1 MRVRAGEEIQFL
13 SRFVGAQRLAFQ
25 KLLKKYKRW
34 TGSPGLGRKFSKE
47 VLDSPMSFSR
57 RDFEPLLAQWVNVL
71 TAVRAPF
78 KDGVMWKTGYG
89 GRRAGSVNTPDPP
102 PVRIEEN
109 RTAQSAST
117 VSKGQRKTI
126 SSAAQIQNILVHESR
141 VDFDTAL
148 ATSPLGSAAG
158 KATYWV
164 HSDNLVELQVLL
176 LQHMK
181 TPNFQGAA
189 SLPGGTKRR
198 GSRSSSSASEELG
211 DEVGLMVFDDLD
223 RFARSQS
230 DATIREMEDTAG
242 RAVHKPAGTA
252 RWCDD
257 SEAVIVVRLSPDA
270 ESTKGNSTK
279 QTTIQT
285 AKLKRKKLSTLF
297 KSIQTTPSSQSPPV
311 TTNLSSPASDN
322 DESTSQSVAIIKS
335 WLAEHD
341 RARPL
346 VEVSSRRK
354 RFVGLTNTSTGGVW
368 GILDRD
374 VGMENLVLEP
384 SRHNDSEQDA
394 KSNTSFPHAVL
405 EIRWEGENNARLAHV
420 LDQSHLVSSPLGLLA
435 LQLMQ

>member
-34 TGSPGLGRKFSKE
+34 TGSPTLGRRFTKE
-47 VLDSPMSFSR
+47 VLDSPTSFSR

-71 TAVRAPF
+71 TTVRAPF
-78 KDGVMWKTGYG
+78 KDGVMWKAGYG
-89 GRRAGSVNTPDPP
+89 GRRTSSANIPDTP
-102 PVRIEEN
+102 PVRTEEN
-109 RTAQSAST
+109 KPAHSGSAIN
-117 VSKGQRKTI
+117 KGQRKMI
-126 SSAAQIQNILVHESR
+126 SSAAQIQNILVHEST

-181 TPNFQGAA
+181 SPIFQGAA
-189 SLPGGTKRR
+189 SSPDDTNRR

-211 DEVGLMVFDDLD
+211 DEVGLLVFDDLD

-257 SEAVIVVRLSPDA
+257 SEAVVVVRLSPDA
-270 ESTKGNSTK
+270 ESPKGNSTK

-285 AKLKRKKLSTLF
+285 AKLKRKKLSSLF
-297 KSIQTTPSSQSPPV
+297 DSSQTAPFSQSPSDV
-311 TTNLSSPASDN
+311 TNSSSPASDK
-322 DESTSQSVAIIKS
+322 DESTTQSVAIIKS

-341 RARPL
+341 QARPL
-346 VEVSSRRK
+346 VEISSRRK

-368 GILDRD
+368 GVLDRE
-374 VGMENLVLEP
+374 VSMENLVLEP
-384 SRHNDSEQDA
+384 SRHTDSGQDA
-394 KSNTSFPHAVL
+394 KNNMSFPHAVL

-420 LDQSHLVSSPLGLLA
+420 LDQSHLVSSSSCFLA
-435 LQLMQ
+435 FHLMW